1 MNTLEMQNGN
11 LKIKNIKA
19 REILD
24 SRGNPTVEVE
34 LETEEGIFVASVP
47 SGASTG
53 KYEAV
58 ELRDGGERYRGK
70 GVLKAIKNIQGVI
83 FPAIKNKDVSNQKE
97 IDELMIE
104 LDGTP
109 NKSRLG
115 ANAIL
120 PVSMA
125 VCRAGATATN
135 LPLYQYITQIFNSGS
150 KFQVPSFK
158 IPVPSFN
165 IINGGAHAGNDLDIQ
180 EFMVLP
186 QQESFLENLRVG
198 SEIYH
203 ILKEIVE
210 KKYGEEAMNVGDE
223 GGFAPPVSDTKE
235 VLDLIIKAIK
245 DYPKTKI
252 GLDCAASQFFQDK
265 KYHLEKKVFNS
276 KELSFFYCELVKAY
290 PIILLE
296 DPFAEDDWEG
306 WQKLISNFQF
316 LISKPLVIGDDLTV
330 TNPKR
335 IKEAQEKKACNG
347 LLLKINQIGTI
358 SEAIEAGKLARFF
371 EWKVMVSHRSGETN
385 DDFIADLAVG
395 IGADFIKSGAPA
407 RGERVAKYNRLLKI
421 EEDFRSAD

>member
-252 GLDCAASQFFQDK
+252 GLDCAASQFFQDE

-276 KELSFFYCELVKAY
+276 KELSLFYCELVKAY

-347 LLLKINQIGTI
+347 LLLKINQIGTV
-358 SEAIEAGKLARFF
+358 SEAIEAAKLARSF